1 MIMCG
6 LLSLLLLMQLSA
18 GDAERLYRQS
28 KYSEAAS
35 AFRALVNSNP
45 GSAEAWAGLGKSL
58 LQLGRPEAVPSLG
71 RALQL
76 KPGDREIERALAS
89 AQLQNGNTPAAVAL
103 LEPLTEQ
110 GANDP
115 QAFYLLGQI
124 MYGAGFYQRSLQLM
138 GRSLELD
145 PGNTQAQTM
154 YAISLAKVGRS
165 AEAEIACRR
174 ILDQTHGSLDLD
186 LALTYV
192 ELLDDEGH
200 TTAAF
205 PYVDRVIQERPQDP
219 MAHFWRAR
227 LLLHSERLVDAAVE
241 AERSVA
247 YAPNLP
253 FARNLLVQIYR
264 RQGRLEEAERQAA
277 WLRDYNDRLLGRG
290 R

>member
-1 MIMCG
+1 MCC
-6 LLSLLLLMQLSA
+6 LLPLLLLMQLSA
-18 GDAERLYRQS
+18 GDAERLYRES
-28 KYSEAAS
+28 KFSEAAS
-35 AFRALVNSNP
+35 VYRALVNSNP

-58 LQLGRPEAVPSLG
+58 LQLGRPEAVTSLG

-76 KPGDREIERALAS
+76 KPGDREIQGALVRAH
-89 AQLQNGNTPAAVAL
+89 LQNGNTPAAVAL
-103 LEPLTEQ
+103 LEPLTEHD
-110 GANDP
+110 ANDP
-115 QAFYLLGQI
+115 QAFCLLGQI
-124 MYGAGFYQRSLQLM
+124 MYVGGFYQRALQLL

-145 PGNTQAQTM
+145 PDNARAQTM

-165 AEAEIACRR
+165 AEAELACRR
-174 ILDQTHGSLDLD
+174 ILDQTHGGLDLD

-192 ELLDDEGH
+192 ELLDDAGR

-205 PYVDRVIQERPQDP
+205 PYVDRLIQERPQNP

-227 LLLHSERLVDAAVE
+227 LLLHSERLADAAVE
-241 AERSVA
+241 AERSVT

-264 RQGRLEEAERQAA
+264 RQGHLEEAQRQAA
-277 WLRDYNDRLLGRG
+277 WLRDYNDRLTGRD